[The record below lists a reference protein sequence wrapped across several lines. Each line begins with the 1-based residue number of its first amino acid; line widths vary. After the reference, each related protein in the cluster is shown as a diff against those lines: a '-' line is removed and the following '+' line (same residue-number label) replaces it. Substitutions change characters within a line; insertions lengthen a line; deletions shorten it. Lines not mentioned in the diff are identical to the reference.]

1 MKNKNIFIK
10 LSIYMYL
17 LLFFIFCFNTY
28 SKAQITLEHTFD
40 NTFFGRDFYIT
51 DIGNNNSKY
60 VFIDTL
66 ANSFSLY
73 NLDGTP
79 FLLNILTPEPIMPR
93 YSIAYI
99 TSTLF
104 DCDSSNIEY
113 AFMSYLDGTKPFRV
127 MRTNGTV
134 LLKVDSAR
142 GPVCYGCLAGSK
154 EIVPIVNTQEGA
166 KLFLFKLDVRRT
178 LIYGLCG
185 TLPSTISPFDI
196 SSNNQYIKVYPNPT
210 SMSINFDFTL
220 PDNLLEFEFTVFN
233 SSVQEI
239 KKEII
244 NGQFTN
250 INLDLSNYSDGEY
263 YYKLSSKN
271 KVYQSGKFTLTK

>member
-1 MKNKNIFIK
+1 MINKHSTSKFPR
-10 LSIYMYL
+10 YQYL
-17 LLFFIFCFNTY
+17 LLFFLFGLSNNC
-28 SKAQITLEHTFD
+28 KAQITLEHTFD

-185 TLPSTISPFDI
+185 KLPETQIPLELG
-196 SSNNQYIKVYPNPT
+196 SSNVFVKVFPNPT
-210 SMSINFDFTL
+210 SSNIQFQITCPNNFEEFDLVIFDSQSKRINSS
-220 PDNLLEFEFTVFN
+220 PINGVFN
-233 SSVQEI
+233 SLS
-239 KKEII
+239 I
-244 NGQFTN
+244 NCENFADGTYF
-250 INLDLSNYSDGEY
+250 YS
-263 YYKLSSKN
+263 LQN
-271 KVYQSGKFTLTK
+271 KDRVFQSGKFVISK

>member
-1 MKNKNIFIK
+1 MINKHSTSKFPR
-10 LSIYMYL
+10 YQYL
-17 LLFFIFCFNTY
+17 LLFFLFGLSNTC
-28 SKAQITLEHTFD
+28 KAQITLEHTFD

-178 LIYGLCG
+178 LIYDLCG
-185 TLPSTISPFDI
+185 KLPETTIPLELG
-196 SSNNQYIKVYPNPT
+196 SSNVFVKVFPNPT
-210 SMSINFDFTL
+210 SNNIQFEITCPNNFEEFNLVIFDSESKRINSSTI
-220 PDNLLEFEFTVFN
+220 NGVFN
-233 SSVQEI
+233 S
-239 KKEII
+239 
-244 NGQFTN
+244 
-250 INLDLSNYSDGEY
+250 LSLNCENFADGAYFYS
-263 YYKLSSKN
+263 LQNKN
-271 KVYQSGKFTLTK
+271 KVFQSGKFVISK